1 MPEAKSERYAR
12 ERVING
18 SSWTAREYVVCKCW
32 RSISRDLSR
41 PTAIGSAL
49 NIAQSYR
56 GEKKN
61 RVLRNEI
68 LATAFVMHRALKAVY
83 KYATNVHTCTWARKN
98 DRSIFMRTRGCV
110 LGIERVNSNVIGR
123 WKKSPF
129 LDAVLIV
136 ILNLRSLL
144 KYN

>member
-56 GEKKN
+56 SEKKN

-110 LGIERVNSNVIGR
+110 WPSSGLIRMSSEDE
-123 WKKSPF
+123 KKSPS

-136 ILNLRSLL
+136 ILHLRSLL